1 MALVKFVKIRMV
13 GWKSSRD
20 DILRE
25 LQGTAAVE
33 IVKISEEIS
42 PPPLEKEGRG
52 DSPVAETGEEL
63 DSKIGQVEFCLK
75 SFSRFRKKGVLES
88 FLPGKVKVG
97 FDEYGKVVEDLR
109 LDKVYENCRRRE
121 EKLREL
127 DAEAERLQTRCQELL
142 PWKELD
148 VTPEEL
154 DGTECVELLLVKV
167 ARRLFDSLREGVEE
181 IGFLKIIEGTKNA
194 VSCLLICLRRERDSV
209 DAVLKDCACA
219 VVRLPEVDDI
229 PPTSLNKRGSRDL
242 KPGEILERIDLR
254 LMQIAESVENLNKE
268 TEKASSDIAPL
279 LILHD
284 HLSNIRRRR
293 EVLGELGATQ
303 SVFVLDGWVR
313 RKDLDSVAM
322 KMERSFPE
330 THVETREPEE
340 GEIPPV
346 ELDNKRGVQPFE
358 VVTGLYGL
366 PDHREMDPTPLLAPF
381 FALFFALCLT
391 DAGYGLL
398 LTLLAWVSLR
408 KLNLSRAGR
417 YLAKL
422 LATAGIVTVI
432 VGCLTGGIFGF
443 QFEEVPAKFE
453 FLRTIRNSVMLFD
466 PMKQFLIFL
475 LLSLGLGFVQVWF
488 GFLVKMY
495 QELRTGHL
503 KDAVFG
509 QVPWLL
515 ILPGLILMGIVKKP
529 DVVLL
534 GLVEEGFLGGLWG
547 MAASVM
553 VLLGL
558 CGMFVQPGGGNI
570 FKRMGLG
577 VYRLYGIVG
586 CFGDILSYVRL
597 FALGLATLAMAIAIN
612 TMAGMAMKIPKI
624 GIIIA
629 IPIFVG
635 GHFFNMVINTL
646 SGFIHTVRLQF
657 VEFFTKFYE
666 GGGRDFR
673 PFAVEN
679 KYVEVVSNEVKL

>member
-1 MALVKFVKIRMV
+1 MALEKFVKIRMV

-33 IVKISEEIS
+33 IVKVSEEEIPTLLGKGS
-42 PPPLEKEGRG
+42 RG
-52 DSPVAETGEEL
+52 GLPIAETGEEL
-63 DSKIGQVEFCLK
+63 DSKIGQVGFCLK
-75 SFSRFRKKGVLES
+75 SFSRFHKKGVLES
-88 FLPGKVKVG
+88 LLPGKVEVG
-97 FDEYGKVVEDLR
+97 FDEYQKVVEDFP
-109 LDKVYENCRRRE
+109 LDRVYESCRRRE

-127 DAEAERLQTRCQELL
+127 GAEAEKLQTRCQELL
-142 PWKELD
+142 PWKELG

-154 DGTECVELLLVKV
+154 DGTENVELLLVRV
-167 ARRLFDSLREGVEE
+167 ARRLFDSLRKEVEE
-181 IGFLKIIEGTKNA
+181 IGFLKIVEETKNA
-194 VSCLLICLRRERDSV
+194 VFCLVICLREDRDSV

-219 VVRLPEVDDI
+219 VVRLPEVNDI
-229 PPTSLNKRGSRDL
+229 PPTPIDKRGSRDIKL
-242 KPGEILERIDLR
+242 GEIRERIDLR
-254 LMQIAESVENLNKE
+254 LMQIEESVGNFNKE

-284 HLSNIRRRR
+284 HLSNVRERR

-330 THVETREPEE
+330 THVEMRELGE

-358 VVTGLYGL
+358 AVTGLYGL

-408 KLNLSRAGR
+408 KLNLSKAGKS
-417 YLAKL
+417 LVKL
-422 LATAGIVTVI
+422 LATSGIVTII

-443 QFEEVPAKFE
+443 QFEEVPAKLE
-453 FLRTIRNSVMLFD
+453 FLRTLRNSVMLFD

-534 GLVEEGFLGGLWG
+534 GLVEESFLGGLWG
-547 MAASVM
+547 TAASVM

-570 FKRMGLG
+570 FKRIGLG
-577 VYRLYGIVG
+577 VYQLYGIIG

-597 FALGLATLAMAIAIN
+597 FALGLATMAMAIAIN

-635 GHFFNMVINTL
+635 GHFFNMAINSL

-657 VEFFTKFYE
+657 VEFFTKFYQ
-666 GGGRDFR
+666 GGGRGFR
-673 PFAVEN
+673 PFAVKN
-679 KYVEVVSNEVKL
+679 KYVEIKGD